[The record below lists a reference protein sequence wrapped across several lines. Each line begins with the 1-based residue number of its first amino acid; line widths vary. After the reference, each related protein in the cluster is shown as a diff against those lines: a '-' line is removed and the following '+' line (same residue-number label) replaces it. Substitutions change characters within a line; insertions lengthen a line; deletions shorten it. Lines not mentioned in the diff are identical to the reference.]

1 MGPKRLQRLS
11 VLTECALPRRIKF
24 ELLEMGFELCFD
36 SRHSPRTNTDVPGV
50 LIKCLL
56 TGCSEEL
63 KVNMVWGKN
72 FIVSAL
78 VTQVSW
84 GRLTM
89 GVGRVACHKERR
101 CE

>member
-1 MGPKRLQRLS
+1 
-11 VLTECALPRRIKF
+11 VLTERALPRRIKF
-24 ELLEMGFELCFD
+24 ELLEMVFELCFD
-36 SRHSPRTNTDVPGV
+36 SRHSPRTNIDVSGV

-63 KVNMVWGKN
+63 KVHMVWRKN
-72 FIVSAL
+72 FILSAL

-89 GVGRVACHKERR
+89 GAGRIACDKERR